1 MLFLLSAKIWAFI
14 GGWIFFFYDHKWL
27 SGTPKALLE
36 SPTWVLKNLNPVGLM
51 SLGTSGIQVGK
62 EEFWK
67 PQNFLCS
74 GPSETCWRWKG
85 CGDLLLPLPG
95 QQLQL
100 QEELWPIQTC
110 VLLKSCGRRLA
121 CLTSVWAGLCTG
133 NLLMCIFSEVSKNDL
148 MFRMVEGKASHF
160 QKRCC
165 TRSVFL
171 TYIYGTRTR
180 NLIDFYQ
187 DLMS

>member
-100 QEELWPIQTC
+100 QELWSIQTC

-133 NLLMCIFSEVSKNDL
+133 NLHMCIFSEVSKNDL
-148 MFRMVEGKASHF
+148 
-160 QKRCC
+160 
-165 TRSVFL
+165 VFML
-171 TYIYGTRTR
+171 KERPHISRKGVVQEVY
-180 NLIDFYQ
+180 F
-187 DLMS
+187 